1 MDLAMRVSPFMN
13 GIHVFIKQASLLR
26 DPLLLSPHEH
36 IATRHQLWTRKG
48 TVIKRLPCWCL
59 DPELPASRTKRNKCL
74 LFISHPVQCN
84 IAVQMDWAGLGFS
97 GEKEVNTIDK
107 NTKIQTANQTKTNT
121 QFNVVYMK
129 CNKWNKKEH
138 NLLTFKTRNKEKL
151 RKAEL
156 IYFNKF

>member
-1 MDLAMRVSPFMN
+1 
-13 GIHVFIKQASLLR
+13 
-26 DPLLLSPHEH
+26 
-36 IATRHQLWTRKG
+36 
-48 TVIKRLPCWCL
+48 
-59 DPELPASRTKRNKCL
+59 
-74 LFISHPVQCN
+74 
-84 IAVQMDWAGLGFS
+84 MDWAGLGFS